1 MESCSFQLS
10 TCLMPLGIVLL
21 SGALGVV
28 CVEPAISQQTDPQT
42 IRVKQGEAFYLT
54 LSSPE
59 PIASSS
65 IMFRGKTIPVFQL
78 QPRGTYGAL
87 IGVDLD
93 EAPSRYDLEVFGAG
107 PSASGGRRYV
117 VEVVSSNFGIQELT
131 LPQDKV
137 ELDEETLKRVE
148 EEQEKILR
156 SLSPVTTEKLWEGK
170 FIVPVEGK
178 VVGSFGLKRILNG
191 QPRSPHSGEDFT
203 APQGT
208 AVRAANTGKVALAGN
223 YFFSGKS
230 VIIDHGLGCYT
241 MYFHLQDIGVKEG
254 DLVQKGAVIG
264 SVGATGRATG
274 PHLHWGARVN
284 GARVNP
290 LYLVSL
296 EEASEP

>member
-1 MESCSFQLS
+1 MRRLRKLCV
-10 TCLMPLGIVLL
+10 VLL
-21 SGALGVV
+21 SGVLWVV
-28 CVEPAISQQTDPQT
+28 SIGPAISQQIASQT
-42 IRVKQGEAFYLT
+42 IRVKQGEVFYLA

-59 PIASSS
+59 PTTSSY
-65 IMFRGKTIPVFQL
+65 IMFRDKTIPVFQL
-78 QPRGTYGAL
+78 QPEGTYGAL

-93 EAPSRYDLEVFGAG
+93 EAPSRYDLEVLGADQ
-107 PSASGGRRYV
+107 SASGGQRYV
-117 VEVVSSNFGIQELT
+117 VEVVSANFGVQELT
-131 LPQDKV
+131 LPHDKV

-156 SLSPVTTEKLWEGK
+156 SLSPVTTEKLWKGK

-208 AVRAANTGKVALAGN
+208 AVRAANTGKVALVGE

-284 GARVNP
+284 EARVNP
-290 LYLVSL
+290 LFLVSL
-296 EEASEP
+296 EASGP

>member
-1 MESCSFQLS
+1 MRRLRELCV
-10 TCLMPLGIVLL
+10 VLL
-21 SGALGVV
+21 SGALWVV
-28 CVEPAISQQTDPQT
+28 SVEPAISQQTDSQA
-42 IRVKQGEAFYLT
+42 IRVKQGEVFYLA

-59 PIASSS
+59 PITSSY

-87 IGVDLD
+87 VGIDLD

-107 PSASGGRRYV
+107 QPQRYV
-117 VEVVSSNFGIQELT
+117 VEVVSANFGIQELT

-208 AVRAANTGKVALAGN
+208 AVRAANTGKVALVGE

-230 VIIDHGLGCYT
+230 VIVDHGLGCYT
-241 MYFHLQDIGVKEG
+241 MYFHLQDIGVEEG

-290 LYLVSL
+290 LSMIDL